1 MQKNSQEQGTVVKGQ
16 RAKVYSG
23 EVRDKRF
30 GDECGR
36 RVQHLWRGGGQI
48 VQWRC
53 TCRRSPRRES
63 QCYDRGGS
71 SNSESCQEL

>member
-36 RVQHLWRGGGQI
+36 RVQHLWRGGGAD
-48 VQWRC
+48 C
-53 TCRRSPRRES
+53 TVEVYVSEESEEGVTVLRQRR
-63 QCYDRGGS
+63 QL
-71 SNSESCQEL
+71 Q